1 MRSLILLFALDSA
14 LTIEVALLGDVVSIA
29 VLHMI
34 TIPVFFAMIY
44 LDLRQHHKNQFSCF
58 LCGDEIALDEEISSV
73 KRVVL
78 GMPTDVN
85 VHSRCIDPG
94 ERKSVSERT
103 FRKGIPK

>member
-14 LTIEVALLGDVVSIA
+14 LTIEVALFGDVVSIA

-44 LDLRQHHKNQFSCF
+44 LDLRQHHKNQFNCF
-58 LCGDEIALDEEISSV
+58 LCGNEIALDEEIGSV
-73 KRVVL
+73 KRAVL
-78 GMPTDVN
+78 GRPTDVN

-94 ERKSVSERT
+94 ERKAVSERT